1 MTDADLIEAA
11 RRGDR
16 DAFGALVERHQRMVE
31 AVAFS
36 AAGRAHVDDVVQDTF
51 VTAWRT
57 LDRLRDTERVRPW
70 LRTIA
75 RNLACKARRRRT
87 HDELQ
92 ELTGDRTPFD
102 DVADR
107 EVAAALG
114 RLPSRYRE
122 PLVLFYYEH
131 CTVKEVAD
139 ALDLREA
146 AVMQRLSR
154 GRKKLGEALACRV
167 EDSLEKKP
175 SRAALVVCV
184 LALIPLGDADAAG
197 AAGAGTGVGAWLAAH
212 WRVPGAVAAA
222 TIGAAVL
229 VSANAKSDAIAARA
243 AAVASDHHAEAAPA
257 RPQLPPPPERS
268 ERRYVNIAPASPDPA
283 ETCRRATAGLA
294 TAIFGDSAFRVA
306 DGELYYEPSPAQQQ
320 LSESAQA
327 HAAADCGDGTWPELY
342 VMCEGSMTDLV
353 DGTVNCFP
361 YDPWTS

>member
-11 RRGDR
+11 RSGDR

-57 LDRLRDTERVRPW
+57 LDRLRDPQRVRPW

-75 RNLACKARRRRT
+75 RNVACKARRRRT
-87 HDELQ
+87 HDVLP
-92 ELTGDRTPFD
+92 ELTGDRNPFD
-102 DVADR
+102 DLAER
-107 EVAAALG
+107 EVAAALS

-139 ALDLREA
+139 ALDLRED

-197 AAGAGTGVGAWLAAH
+197 AGGASAWLAAH
-212 WRVPGAVAAA
+212 WRVPGALAAA

-229 VSANAKSDAIAARA
+229 LSANAKSEAIAAHAAAATEHRA
-243 AAVASDHHAEAAPA
+243 APTAAPA
-257 RPQLPPPPERS
+257 PPQLPAKPERS
-268 ERRYVNIAPASPDPA
+268 ERVYRNIAPASPDPA

-294 TAIFGDSAFRVA
+294 SAIFGDSAFRVA

-327 HAAADCGDGTWPELY
+327 RAAADCGDGTWPELY
-342 VMCEGSMTDLV
+342 VMCEGTMTDLV

>member
-87 HDELQ
+87 HDALQ

-102 DVADR
+102 DVSDR

-139 ALDLREA
+139 ALDLRED

-197 AAGAGTGVGAWLAAH
+197 TGGASAWLATH
-212 WRVPGAVAAA
+212 WRLPGALAAA

-229 VSANAKSDAIAARA
+229 LSANAKSEAIAAAAKQSEHRA
-243 AAVASDHHAEAAPA
+243 APTSAPD
-257 RPQLPPPPERS
+257 RPQLPAKPEVS

-353 DGTVNCFP
+353 DGTVNCYP